1 MNKSTIQKNSNTNK
15 PNKIPYILNRKIN
28 TLVNAKRIE
37 DAETHIINLHRDYD
51 GKLAIAV
58 TSNNE
63 DTFRTW
69 NQYSF
74 STEELLEVVWKFLSE
89 KDVYISANGFWNNRR
104 RLADLRHLKAFV
116 IDLDYY
122 KIEKYAKKSQEEMYN
137 LLLKKEKKFFEK
149 VGYPSLVVNSGK
161 GIYMIWLID
170 SAPYMALPL
179 WQLCMNELFK
189 KFEDYGADPKAK
201 DAAHVY
207 RLCGSKNSKNGQVVK
222 FLNNKIEKDIH
233 IYTLDHFR
241 IQLLPNEF
249 EKYLSKKERDNIKK
263 KNGQKRKMTKKELS
277 ARQTASLFT
286 THMLHHKRVLDLQKI
301 VELRNYEI
309 TGCRE
314 MLLFYFRYWNCC
326 FIKDTERSLEETINL
341 NNSFIEPLE
350 LSEVIN
356 ATANAED
363 YFAKWEETFNKF
375 CEEELKTGEKKT
387 QRQMNNFFY
396 KEGCF
401 IFTSDK
407 VIEDLSITQ
416 DEMKEMNTLFNIKE
430 KNRRSKPYRNEWKK
444 KKQKESLRN
453 EEGRTSREQNKHEKM
468 IVIAEMLESGYKQK
482 DIAERLGINKATV
495 SKYKKELETGKYVI
509 ENSESQEVSIKL
521 A

>member
-263 KNGQKRKMTKKELS
+263 KNGQKRKMTKK
-277 ARQTASLFT
+277 
-286 THMLHHKRVLDLQKI
+286 
-301 VELRNYEI
+301 
-309 TGCRE
+309 
-314 MLLFYFRYWNCC
+314 
-326 FIKDTERSLEETINL
+326 
-341 NNSFIEPLE
+341 
-350 LSEVIN
+350 
-356 ATANAED
+356 
-363 YFAKWEETFNKF
+363 
-375 CEEELKTGEKKT
+375 
-387 QRQMNNFFY
+387 
-396 KEGCF
+396 
-401 IFTSDK
+401 
-407 VIEDLSITQ
+407 
-416 DEMKEMNTLFNIKE
+416 
-430 KNRRSKPYRNEWKK
+430 
-444 KKQKESLRN
+444 
-453 EEGRTSREQNKHEKM
+453 
-468 IVIAEMLESGYKQK
+468 
-482 DIAERLGINKATV
+482 
-495 SKYKKELETGKYVI
+495 
-509 ENSESQEVSIKL
+509 
-521 A
+521 